1 MLTPYKGREPID
13 RLSPR
18 EEPGLKPD
26 SCPSCGSKAVGT
38 LAKVI
43 TPDTYWRCQGCGEI
57 WNPARVERAN
67 RRPGRSW

>member
-1 MLTPYKGREPID
+1 MLTSYKRPAPAD
-13 RLSPR
+13 ALSPR
-18 EEPGLKPD
+18 EEPGLKPE

-43 TPDTYWRCQGCGEI
+43 TTDTYWRCQGCGEI

-67 RRPGRSW
+67 RRPSRSW